1 MAETVIEKLRYA
13 AELCRQSQLK
23 DTIECLQQIYSE
35 RPELIGRENFETIA
49 SDYQRLID
57 FMMSGFN
64 DPKREELY
72 SNLLRTVASICA
84 NLELS
89 WLRKNDAA
97 YIVAI
102 SEANNLNMSHDFIS
116 SVLSDYVSDI
126 AMLSL
131 NDSNPTSKAELNER
145 HALFMQR
152 LFASLFVSYQWSKED
167 ADFYTELLLSPA
179 FDAIDQQLII
189 SGISLGCWNMFDIWK
204 FACLINVYERAT
216 IASVRQRALV
226 GWVFSFK
233 SNDLAHPEMCQWVET
248 LLVEKQVR
256 RDIEEMQLQV
266 IMCIKAPADD
276 DAIQKEI
283 IPDLIKHSPVQ
294 MKNGNIEETKH
305 DDLTEILHPEKDDE
319 NMEQVEK
326 SMNRIM
332 DMQRQGVDIYFGG
345 FKMMKRFDFFRS
357 IANWFLPFYID
368 HPDLKVLRKK
378 LGASELLPN
387 LLEKGPFCDSDRY
400 SFAFALNQ
408 VIDRLPA
415 NIREMMNSAEAL
427 GAKPMNEEERNSP
440 SNLRRSYLQDLFR
453 FFNIYPYHSTLN
465 NVFNIP
471 RSLFINR
478 LNNADNLLGRG
489 CFRIAS
495 ILTKHHNYDVA
506 LKVIKDLKPSKR
518 NDYAILLLIS
528 ISEHKQEVFS
538 EYMKFV
544 TSQFADDDE
553 LMAVCARWHITFGNY
568 DKAIQILKILNG
580 HAPQKYELQLANTL
594 LKSGKYEE
602 ATTIFYKLYY
612 NNPTPEISRGLAL
625 AQLMTGRID
634 AATNL
639 YATLARQKKH
649 STEDLL
655 YLALAK
661 WIRGN
666 VSQAVTTLSEYIHS
680 QTEVASPFEL
690 YNVIAKHKEP
700 LLLNGI
706 TDRQIRIVADA
717 AFFEQN

>member
-1 MAETVIEKLRYA
+1 MAEKAIEKIRYA
-13 AELCRQSQLK
+13 AELCRLSQLK
-23 DTIECLQQIYSE
+23 ETIECLQQIYSE
-35 RPELIGRENFETIA
+35 RPELIGREKLETVA
-49 SDYQRLID
+49 SDYQRLIG

-72 SNLLRTVASICA
+72 SNLLRTVASVCA

-102 SEANNLNMSHDFIS
+102 SEANNLNVSHDFIS

-131 NDSNPTSKAELNER
+131 NDSNPASKAELNER

-216 IASVRQRALV
+216 NASVRQRALV
-226 GWVFSFK
+226 GWVFSFR
-233 SNDLAHPEMCQWVET
+233 SDDLAHPEMRQWVET

-266 IMCIKAPADD
+266 MMCIKAPSDND
-276 DAIQKEI
+276 TIQKEI

-319 NMEQVEK
+319 NMEQIEK

-345 FKMMKRFDFFRS
+345 FKMMKRFDFFHP
-357 IANWFLPFYID
+357 IANWFLPFYTD
-368 HPDLKVLRKK
+368 HPALNALRKK
-378 LGASELLPN
+378 LGTNELLPN
-387 LLEKGPFCDSDRY
+387 LLENGPFCDSDRY

-415 NIREMMNSAEAL
+415 NIREMMNSAEAF
-427 GAKPMNEEERNSP
+427 GAKPLNEEERNSP

-453 FFNIYPYHSTLN
+453 FFNIYPYRSTLN
-465 NVFNIP
+465 NIFNTQ

-506 LKVIKDLKPSKR
+506 FKVIKDLKPSKR
-518 NDYAILLLIS
+518 NDYAVLLLIS
-528 ISEHKQEVFS
+528 ISEHKKEVFS
-538 EYMKFV
+538 EYINSV

-553 LMAVCARWHITFGNY
+553 LMAACARWYITFGNY
-568 DKAIQILKILNG
+568 DKAIQILKILND
-580 HAPQKYELQLANTL
+580 HIPQKYELQLANTL
-594 LKSGKYEE
+594 LKLGKYEE

-639 YATLARQKKH
+639 YATLARQKDH
-649 STEDLL
+649 SKEDLL

-680 QTEVASPFEL
+680 NTEVASPSEL
-690 YNVIAKHKEP
+690 YDVIAKHNES

-717 AFFEQN
+717 AFFDHN